1 MAVKPTVFVPDDED
15 EEEVVTEVTRAD
27 VEKEHKAA
35 AAKAREVARATMT
48 RRSWYV
54 QTYTADAFQRA
65 VDDIHHATRAPK
77 HEVVAA
83 LMEAAVAQASRVERK
98 LMPKK
103 PRSSQR

>member
-1 MAVKPTVFVPDDED
+1 M
-15 EEEVVTEVTRAD
+15 
-27 VEKEHKAA
+27 
-35 AAKAREVARATMT
+35 ARASMT

-54 QTYTADAFQRA
+54 PTDTGDAFQRA

-83 LMEAAVAQASRVERK
+83 LMEAAVAQAARVERM

-103 PRSSQR
+103 PRSSQK